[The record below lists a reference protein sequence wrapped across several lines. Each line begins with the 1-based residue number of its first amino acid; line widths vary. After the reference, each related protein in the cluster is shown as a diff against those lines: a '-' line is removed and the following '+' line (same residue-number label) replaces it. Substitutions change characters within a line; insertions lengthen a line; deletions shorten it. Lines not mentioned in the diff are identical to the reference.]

1 MQTEM
6 NACGCIFTYFHQ
18 LRKPHFLS
26 GNVRDGMTIYWQA
39 SGRMDICGWEL
50 TQRVQLFV
58 LSIFVTRLI
67 SQFFVSDHLMLVNDS
82 NRQLQEQVCWR
93 ASHFANHFNIF
104 LQLFGSLKGS
114 DNFMPG
120 GLFFESLDSAIELH
134 SNLDSSIL
142 TTSIG
147 MFIPDHI
154 EFFSSLV
161 PPQTTDMLQTRG
173 AGYLWWRWRNTLWC
187 STLNACME
195 PKKNRNCRTLE
206 VRCWGRCRMGSYWTY
221 VKF

>member
-39 SGRMDICGWEL
+39 SGRVDIRGWEL

-114 DNFMPG
+114 DNFMPA
-120 GLFFESLDSAIELH
+120 GLFFQSLDSAIELH
-134 SNLDSSIL
+134 SNYKCQWRIRFIHSDHKHRNVHTWPYRIFLEFGASTNDRHAPDS
-142 TTSIG
+142 
-147 MFIPDHI
+147 
-154 EFFSSLV
+154 
-161 PPQTTDMLQTRG
+161 
-173 AGYLWWRWRNTLWC
+173 
-187 STLNACME
+187 
-195 PKKNRNCRTLE
+195 
-206 VRCWGRCRMGSYWTY
+206 RCRIPM
-221 VKF
+221 VKVT